1 MKVINIHDEE
11 YPRNLLKIKNP
22 PQKLYVEGNEK
33 LLNNKSIAI
42 VGSRNCSEYGIKYTK
57 EFAKEL
63 ANKNITIVSGLA
75 IGIDGIAHDTAKDA
89 KGNTIAVI
97 GSGLNHIYPPENKEL
112 FRRILEKGGCII
124 SEHEPNKEVDMT
136 NFPKRNRIISGISD
150 AILVIEARQKSG
162 STITG
167 RLGLEE
173 GKSVFCLPRDIG
185 NTKGGGTN
193 ELIKRGAKL
202 VTEARD
208 ILKEFGI
215 ENIKNNEKEN
225 AEEEKTQGELQ
236 EEIIIP
242 KEYIEIYQF
251 ISYTPQNIQYF
262 ARRSGLKIAE
272 VTQKLIMLELQGYI
286 KSMPGNYYVRT

>member
-11 YPRNLLKIKNP
+11 YPRKLLKIKNP
-22 PQKLYVEGNEK
+22 PKKLYIEGNEK
-33 LLNNKSIAI
+33 LLNNKSLAI

-63 ANKNITIVSGLA
+63 ADKNITIVSGLA

-97 GSGLNHIYPPENKEL
+97 GCGLNHIYPPENKEL
-112 FRRILEKGGCII
+112 FKQIIEKGGCII
-124 SEHEPNKEVDMT
+124 SEHEPDEEVDMS

-150 AILVIEARQKSG
+150 AILVIEARRKSG
-162 STITG
+162 SAITG

-202 VTEARD
+202 VTEAKD

-215 ENIKNNEKEN
+215 EELKNNESKEN
-225 AEEEKTQGELQ
+225 QETTQEDIQ

-242 KEYIEIYQF
+242 KEYIEIYQL